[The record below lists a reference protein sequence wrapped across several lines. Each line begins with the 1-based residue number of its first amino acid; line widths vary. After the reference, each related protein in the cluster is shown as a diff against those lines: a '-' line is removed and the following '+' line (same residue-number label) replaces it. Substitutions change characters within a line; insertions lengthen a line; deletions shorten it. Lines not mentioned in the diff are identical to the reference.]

1 MFNKF
6 LIALT
11 VTSWPVICTADTIK
25 YTFDVSS
32 YVYEETVDGSF
43 FMKDESAPAFYSVG
57 VRNWSK
63 PLEHE
68 KYNIG
73 YTAEYVFGSTDYTSD
88 GTGTASGTPYSKLR
102 LESYTIFQGSKNVTP
117 YLGLGY
123 RRLHTDGGGMTSST
137 GASAYDRLSQYYY
150 LPIGTFVAINENLY
164 IKAQYN
170 KFLGGT
176 QNTYLSDVSSAY
188 SDIENDQNTGY
199 GIDLTADYKISPTT
213 SIYGYYRYWDIN
225 DSETQPTYYNG
236 SLDGDGLEPANVT
249 SEVGVGVAWA
259 F

>member
-1 MFNKF
+1 MLNKYMATIV
-6 LIALT
+6 LACSPIMGA
-11 VTSWPVICTADTIK
+11 ADTIK
-25 YTFDVSS
+25 YTFDISS
-32 YVYEETVDGSF
+32 YSYEETVAGSF

-57 VRNWSK
+57 IRNWSK
-63 PLEHE
+63 PLEQE

-73 YTAEYVFGSTDYTSD
+73 YTAEYVFGNTDYSSASS
-88 GTGTASGTPYSKLR
+88 GTHSNTPYSKIR
-102 LESYTIFQGSKNVTP
+102 LENYVIFQGADNITP

-123 RRLHTDGGGMTSST
+123 RRLKDNSGGTTTST
-137 GASAYDRLSQYYY
+137 GAAGYDRLSQYYY
-150 LPIGTFVAINENLY
+150 LPVGAFIALNENLY

-170 KFLGGT
+170 VFIGGT
-176 QNTYLSDVSSAY
+176 QNSYLSDASSLY

-236 SLDGDGLEPANVT
+236 LLDGDGLEPANVT